1 MQEGRISAKTPVV
14 VLANRDKQAMDA
26 AVKEALAPN
35 SPLKV
40 HTRSG
45 NPATFSALEVASA
58 GDAKYVL
65 FNKPVGSDVVIHDM
79 KERAAECVLWLFRSA
94 CSPRLLLSRPSK
106 PSGSLV
112 SRYARTN
119 QPDRARVR
127 LSLGALIVS
136 SARQSTR
143 ASVAGRV
150 DRPRFGE
157 SGLDT

>member
-26 AVKEALAPN
+26 AVKEALAVN

-65 FNKPVGSDVVIHDM
+65 FNKPVGSDVVILDM
-79 KERAAECVLWLFRSA
+79 KERVLTQTAAVQALEAERQPGVKVRSY
-94 CSPRLLLSRPSK
+94 K
-106 PSGSLV
+106 
-112 SRYARTN
+112 
-119 QPDRARVR
+119 
-127 LSLGALIVS
+127 

-143 ASVAGRV
+143 ASGVCRWAR
-150 DRPRFGE
+150 
-157 SGLDT
+157 

>member
-1 MQEGRISAKTPVV
+1 MCTLEVQQATTFHTIARVYTDMQEGRISAKTPVV

-79 KERAAECVLWLFRSA
+79 KERVLTQTTAVQALEAERQPGVKVRSY
-94 CSPRLLLSRPSK
+94 K
-106 PSGSLV
+106 
-112 SRYARTN
+112 
-119 QPDRARVR
+119 
-127 LSLGALIVS
+127 